1 MKKNKKAFTIVEL
14 MVVLLVIA
22 ILMGVLL
29 VNPFGI
35 FKKAKTTAVKLQI
48 KRIQLALER
57 FREKVGRYPDTD
69 EGLKAL
75 IEKPPTIEDNDWEKF
90 LEEKKAIKDPW
101 GRYYLYESDD
111 GSSYKLYTLGSD
123 GKEGGK
129 GEAKDVICSP
139 DGCQ

>member
-22 ILMGVLL
+22 LLMGVLL

-35 FKKAKTTAVKLQI
+35 FKKAKTTAVKLHI
-48 KRIQLALER
+48 KWFQLALER
-57 FREKVGRYPDTD
+57 FREKVGRNPDTD
-69 EGLKAL
+69 EGLNAL
-75 IEKPPTIEDNDWEKF
+75 KEKPPTIEDNDWEKF
-90 LEEKKAIKDPW
+90 LEEKKAIIDPW

-111 GSSYKLYTLGSD
+111 GSTYKLYTLGSD

-139 DGCQ
+139 DGCE